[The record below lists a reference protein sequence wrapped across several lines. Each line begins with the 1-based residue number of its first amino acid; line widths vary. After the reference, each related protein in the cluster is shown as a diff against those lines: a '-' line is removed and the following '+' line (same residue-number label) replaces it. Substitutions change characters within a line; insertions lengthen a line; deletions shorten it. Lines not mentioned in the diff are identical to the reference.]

1 MPELPEV
8 ETSVQAIQ
16 EFAGQN
22 IESIKINNP
31 NLRWKLDSLAF
42 SKLKKQRVKTIYR
55 RAKYILFKLEKNIVL
70 IHLGMTGTLRIAEKS
85 SNFYKKHD
93 HIEFIFL
100 KNKLIFNDPR
110 RFGSMHIISDPNK
123 PPPIT
128 NYMSV
133 KIETLMSCL
142 EKMYHNH
149 LPLNAFT
156 SRFPNARAK
165 AMLTLMLDGHRQDCE
180 KCDTILDLS
189 LIHI

>member
-1 MPELPEV
+1 MLCE
-8 ETSVQAIQ
+8 
-16 EFAGQN
+16 
-22 IESIKINNP
+22 K
-31 NLRWKLDSLAF
+31 KLYTFLHGD
-42 SKLKKQRVKTIYR
+42 
-55 RAKYILFKLEKNIVL
+55 
-70 IHLGMTGTLRIAEKS
+70 
-85 SNFYKKHD
+85 
-93 HIEFIFL
+93 IF
-100 KNKLIFNDPR
+100 
-110 RFGSMHIISDPNK
+110 IISDPNK

-180 KCDTILDLS
+180 KCDTILDDANVSIVKVVQGIEKNLLQIFEFLGGCFS
-189 LIHI
+189 W